1 MKLSKLDRDDQV
13 VVTEVSHPDAQMQQ
27 RLMDLGF
34 YPGGVVKL
42 VLVSPKKDPKA
53 YEVRGTVIAIRNEDA
68 SYIQVEKKKEKDV
81 K

>member
-1 MKLSKLDRDDQV
+1 MKLSKLNRNESV
-13 VVTEVSHPDAQMQQ
+13 VVTKVGHPDPQMQQ

-34 YPGGVVKL
+34 YPGGLVKL

-68 SYIQVEKKKEKDV
+68 NYIQVKIKEKNDV
-81 K
+81 G

>member
-1 MKLSKLDRDDQV
+1 MELSKLTSNHSV
-13 VVTEVSHPDAQMQQ
+13 VVTKVAHPDAQMQQ

-53 YEVRGTVIAIRNEDA
+53 FEVRGTVIAIRNEDA
-68 SYIQVEKKKEKDV
+68 KYIRVELKEKNDAR
-81 K
+81 

>member
-68 SYIQVEKKKEKDV
+68 SYIQVEKKEEKDV